1 MICVNRRLVGETS
14 AAVFRILVANAK
26 GGCGKT
32 TIATQLAAALAAAG
46 HFTVLA
52 DADRQRSSLLW
63 LQRRPAGAARIAG
76 LDWTRDV
83 DAPLRRTERLVV
95 DAAPAL
101 RRARIAE
108 LVKAADLVV
117 LPVLPSAFDEA
128 AARRFVDR
136 LQNIGAIAKGRKRL
150 AVVGNR
156 MRASTRAA
164 ERLEKFFGEIGH
176 PIVARLRD
184 SQLYAETAER
194 GLSLFDAPGKRAR
207 ELCRDWAPLLDFLAR
222 AAEER
227 EARLRSVGGGTQPK
241 ATVTTS

>member
-1 MICVNRRLVGETS
+1 MNDLCQS
-14 AAVFRILVANAK
+14 APGRGSSEAVLRILVANAK

-32 TIATQLAAALAAAG
+32 TIATQLAGALATAG
-46 HFTVLA
+46 HFTALA

-63 LQRRPAGAARIAG
+63 LQRRPVGAARIAA
-76 LDWTRDV
+76 LDWTKEV
-83 DAPLRRTERLVV
+83 DQPLRRTERLVV

-108 LVKAADLVV
+108 LVKTADLVV
-117 LPVLPSAFDEA
+117 LPVLPSTFDEA

-136 LQNIGAIAKGRKRL
+136 LEKIGAIAKGRKPI

-164 ERLEKFFGEIGH
+164 ERLDKFFGGIGH

-184 SQLYAETAER
+184 SQLYPETAER

-207 ELCRDWAPLLDFLAR
+207 ELCGDWAPLLDFLAR
-222 AAEER
+222 VAKER
-227 EARLRSVGGGTQPK
+227 DGRLRPVEGAQPN